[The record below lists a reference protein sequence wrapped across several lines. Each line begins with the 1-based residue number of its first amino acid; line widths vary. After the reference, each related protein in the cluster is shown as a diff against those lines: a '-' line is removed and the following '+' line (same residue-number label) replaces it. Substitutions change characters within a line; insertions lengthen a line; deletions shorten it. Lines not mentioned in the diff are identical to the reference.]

1 MITINCSLSFA
12 AFDNEGV
19 FIAEVEGTEVALVVL
34 TLEQRRLVTR
44 Q

>member
-12 AFDNEGV
+12 TFDNKGV